1 MGFFPWRSVLLAC
14 VLVSIWLTNYK
25 VLKMSMTANEL
36 HKKLMDMT
44 FEERE
49 TFFAII
55 KKINDARD
63 LESKPITAKNRAMS
77 ALLEKRERE
86 EKLND

>member
-1 MGFFPWRSVLLAC
+1 LGFFPWRSARLAC

-49 TFFAII
+49 NFFAII

-63 LESKPITAKNRAMS
+63 LASKPITAKNRAMS
-77 ALLEKRERE
+77 ALLEKQERE

>member
-1 MGFFPWRSVLLAC
+1 
-14 VLVSIWLTNYK
+14 
-25 VLKMSMTANEL
+25 MSMTSNEL

-63 LESKPITAKNRAMS
+63 LESKPITAKNRAMA
-77 ALLEKRERE
+77 ALLEKQERE

>member
-1 MGFFPWRSVLLAC
+1 
-14 VLVSIWLTNYK
+14 
-25 VLKMSMTANEL
+25 MSMTANEL

-49 TFFAII
+49 NFFAII
-55 KKINDARD
+55 KKLSDARD

-77 ALLEKRERE
+77 ALLEKQERE

>member
-1 MGFFPWRSVLLAC
+1 MS
-14 VLVSIWLTNYK
+14 LTA
-25 VLKMSMTANEL
+25 SEL
-36 HKKLMDMT
+36 YKKLMDMT

-49 TFFAII
+49 NFFAVI
-55 KKINDARD
+55 KKLNDAR
-63 LESKPITAKNRAMS
+63 EMANRPILAKNRAKA